1 MSMISIQNRQ
11 KRLWIIPAVFGDN
24 NQPVFKSVPVEP
36 GTSALVD
43 QQHWEQVSKGNKV
56 IEALVG
62 MRSLVVTRSG
72 KAREDIQDAEELA
85 NPASP
90 VAPADL
96 TEKDDRVQVESKVEL
111 KEVDLKDDAPAQG
124 KGKK

>member
-11 KRLWIIPAVFGDN
+11 KRLWVIPAVFGSN

-43 QQHWEQVSKGNKV
+43 EQHWDQVAKGNKV
-56 IEALVG
+56 IEALVN

-72 KAREDIQDAEELA
+72 KTKPDVDAEELQ
-85 NPASP
+85 NPTSP
-90 VAPADL
+90 EAPADL
-96 TEKDDRVQVESKVEL
+96 TEKDDRVKVETKVEL
-111 KEVDLKDDAPAQG
+111 KEIDLKDDAPAQG

>member
-11 KRLWIIPAVFGDN
+11 KRLWVIPAVFGAN

-43 QQHWEQVSKGNKV
+43 EQQWDQVSKGNKV
-56 IEALVG
+56 IEALVN
-62 MRSLVVTRSG
+62 MRALVVTRSG
-72 KAREDIQDAEELA
+72 KVREDVQDAEELQ

-90 VAPADL
+90 TAPADL
-96 TEKDDRVQVESKVEL
+96 TEKDDRVKVETKVEL
-111 KEVDLKDDAPAQG
+111 KEIDLKDDAPAQG

>member
-11 KRLWIIPAVFGDN
+11 KRLWIIPAVFGSN

-43 QQHWEQVSKGNKV
+43 EQHWDQVAKGNKV

-72 KAREDIQDAEELA
+72 KVREDIQDAEELA
-85 NPASP
+85 NPVSP
-90 VAPADL
+90 AAPADL
-96 TEKDDRVQVESKVEL
+96 TEKDDRVHVESKVEL
-111 KEVDLKDDAPAQG
+111 KEVDLKDDAPTQG

>member
-11 KRLWIIPAVFGDN
+11 KRLWVIPAVFGTN

-43 QQHWEQVSKGNKV
+43 EQQWDQVAKGNKV
-56 IEALVG
+56 IEALVN
-62 MRSLVVTRSG
+62 MRALVVTRSG
-72 KAREDIQDAEELA
+72 KIREDVQDAEELQ

-90 VAPADL
+90 TAPADL
-96 TEKDDRVQVESKVEL
+96 TEKDDRVKVEAKVEL
-111 KEVDLKDDAPAQG
+111 KEIDLKDDAPTQG

>member
-11 KRLWIIPAVFGDN
+11 KRLWVIPTVFGDN
-24 NQPVFKSVPVEP
+24 NQPAFKSIPVEP

-43 QQHWEQVSKGNKV
+43 EQHWDTVAKGNKV
-56 IEALVG
+56 IEALVN
-62 MRSLVVTRSG
+62 MRALVVTRSG
-72 KAREDIQDAEELA
+72 KAKPDVDAEELA
-85 NPASP
+85 NPAAP
-90 VAPADL
+90 TAPADL
-96 TEKDDRVQVESKVEL
+96 TEKDDRVKVDSKVEL

>member
-11 KRLWIIPAVFGDN
+11 KRLWVIPTVFGKE

-43 QQHWEQVSKGNKV
+43 EQHWDQVAKGNKV
-56 IEALVG
+56 IEALVN
-62 MRSLVVTRSG
+62 MRALVVTRSG
-72 KAREDIQDAEELA
+72 KTKPDVDAEELE
-85 NPASP
+85 NPAAP
-90 VAPADL
+90 TAPADL
-96 TEKDDRVQVESKVEL
+96 TEKDDRVKVDSKVEL
-111 KEVDLKDDAPAQG
+111 KEVELKDAGPTEG